1 MSQKRSDK
9 IHQCCQ
15 CWRRP
20 SNIRT
25 GSDRRHV
32 IDAGSKK
39 EIADTLAIT
48 NQLEATYQDPSVL
61 PVMENDQQD
70 PHWPCHVSDA
80 GSKKEIA
87 DALVSTNESEAI

>member
-1 MSQKRSDK
+1 MSQERSDK
-9 IHQCCQ
+9 IHRCRQ

-20 SNIRT
+20 SKFRT

-32 IDAGSKK
+32 IVAGSKK

-48 NQLEATYQDPSVL
+48 NKLKAIYQDPSVL
-61 PVMENDQQD
+61 PVVENDQQD

-80 GSKKEIA
+80 GSKKKIA